1 MDTEEKERR
10 AAIVLNDFNGI
21 LPYTEAFYIHSLIYS
36 SGRCVESFERYHF
49 LKDEE
54 GIDAS
59 YLVSVLQEAVGHAA
73 ALSRYFW
80 PSPTGKKGQKDLIK
94 MRTARGHKLLEAF
107 DLDVSSPLY
116 DRELRNAWE
125 HFDERLDNYLL
136 EHEAGY
142 FFPSAIIGSH
152 YLADDPVGHIFKLLD
167 KEENCLVLMNKKHF
181 FLPLHKEA
189 KRIHDLAN
197 TYRKNGNRLRKR
209 NTENQTGI
217 INNT

>member
-1 MDTEEKERR
+1 MDIEELERR

-21 LPYTEAFYIHSLIYS
+21 LPYTEAYYIHSLIYS

-54 GIDAS
+54 DIDAN

-80 PSPTGKKGQKDLIK
+80 PSPAGKKGQKNLIK

-116 DRELRNAWE
+116 NRELRNAWE

-136 EHEAGY
+136 ENEAGY

-152 YLADDPVGHIFKLLD
+152 SLADDPTGHIFKMLD
-167 KEENCLVLMNKKHF
+167 KDEDCLVLMNQKHF
-181 FLPLHKEA
+181 FAPIHEEA
-189 KRIHDLAN
+189 KRIHEIAKDFG
-197 TYRKNGNRLRKR
+197 RKGNRIRKR
-209 NTENQTGI
+209 AFTDQRV
-217 INNT
+217 